1 MLPNVLMMSTEL
13 KNIAILDIC
22 EHDYRCIINGI
33 SKSKDI
39 NSIKNAALRNDV
51 CNYLKLT

>member
-1 MLPNVLMMSTEL
+1 MMSTEL

-39 NSIKNAALRNDV
+39 NSIKTAALRNDV
-51 CNYLKLT
+51 CNCLKLT